1 VSAFCYIVFVYIC
14 IQHELQILVTGTDR
28 MKPLK
33 CYCHGWRY

>member
-1 VSAFCYIVFVYIC
+1 
-14 IQHELQILVTGTDR
+14 LQILVTGTDR